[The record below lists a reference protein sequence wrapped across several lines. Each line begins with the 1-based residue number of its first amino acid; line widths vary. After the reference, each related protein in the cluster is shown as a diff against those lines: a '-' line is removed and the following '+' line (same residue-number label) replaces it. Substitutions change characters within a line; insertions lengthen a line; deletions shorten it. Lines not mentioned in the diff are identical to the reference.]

1 MSKGTNED
9 TLSLFKDLNAT
20 LNDDDNDDNDDDE
33 DGDDDDDDDDDYGTC
48 LSNLSTCL
56 TKGALKVVD
65 QSMILGSSVLVLV
78 SLPLLLTVSSSAL
91 ALIQSFC
98 V

>member
-9 TLSLFKDLNAT
+9 TFSLFKDLDTT
-20 LNDDDNDDNDDDE
+20 LNS
-33 DGDDDDDDDDDYGTC
+33 DDDDDNGVVVDDDDDGTC

>member
-9 TLSLFKDLNAT
+9 TLSLFKNLNAT
-20 LNDDDNDDNDDDE
+20 LNDDD
-33 DGDDDDDDDDDYGTC
+33 GDDDDDDDGSDDDDDDGTC